1 MVKASA
7 PFNMPKFGDLRTIA
21 DDRKTIAA
29 RAFTEIDLLL
39 LPTTA
44 TAVLTVEQAKGKP
57 QALSAAN
64 TMFANY
70 FGLPAISVPCG
81 FDSRGLPVGL
91 QIVGRPNED
100 ETVLRFARAF
110 DRGAQFGQRPS

>member
-1 MVKASA
+1 
-7 PFNMPKFGDLRTIA
+7 MPPFGDLHSIESARRTIA
-21 DDRKTIAA
+21 D
-29 RAFTEIDLLL
+29 RAFKKIDILL

-44 TAVLTVEQAKGKP
+44 TAVLSVKEASANP

-81 FDSRGLPVGL
+81 FDPRGLPIGL
-91 QIVGRPNED
+91 QMVGKPMGEAS
-100 ETVLRFARAF
+100 VLQLAREYQTATAIHG
-110 DRGAQFGQRPS
+110 RHPIP

>member
-1 MVKASA
+1 
-7 PFNMPKFGDLRTIA
+7 MPKFGDLRTIDA
-21 DDRKTIAA
+21 DRAA
-29 RAFTEIDLLL
+29 IGDRAFKDIDVLV

-44 TAVLTVEQAKGKP
+44 TTVLTVESATGKP

-81 FDSRGLPVGL
+81 VDSRGLPLGL
-91 QIVGRPNED
+91 QIVGRPSD
-100 ETVLRFARAF
+100 ETTVLRVAREYQKAA
-110 DRGAQFGQRPS
+110 R

>member
-1 MVKASA
+1 
-7 PFNMPKFGDLRTIA
+7 MPKFGDLGSIQADRRTIA
-21 DDRKTIAA
+21 Q
-29 RAFTEIDLLL
+29 RAFRNIDVLL

-44 TAVLTVEQAKGKP
+44 TAVLTVDDARGKP

-81 FDSRGLPVGL
+81 FDSHGLPVGL
-91 QIVGRPNED
+91 QIVGKPSD
-100 ETVLRFARAF
+100 EATVLHVAREFETAAS
-110 DRGAQFGQRPS
+110 RS